1 MNVIKRF
8 YVRLF
13 KFIISKLQKS
23 SETKRLGT
31 EYGGWSLIDFKE
43 LNNKTIISA
52 GCGEDISFDIEFLN
66 LYGGKIIL
74 VDPTPRSINHL
85 EKVLNSVGNK
95 KTKDYVDGGNQKI
108 ESYDLENIQTEQLII
123 KNYALFN
130 EDGITVKFF
139 PPKNP
144 EHVSHSI
151 SNWQKGETNSNK
163 SIEVETITVKK
174 IMEDHKI
181 NELELIKLDIE
192 GAENQVLPNL
202 ITNKIFPNQIL
213 VEFDELHT
221 DNFVSYCKALI
232 IILRLLFKKYIL
244 IKTNKFPD
252 MLFVKKSLIT

>member
-85 EKVLNSVGNK
+85 EKVFNSVGNK

>member
-85 EKVLNSVGNK
+85 EKVFNSVGNK

-202 ITNKIFPNQIL
+202 IKNKIFPNQIL

-252 MLFVKKSLIT
+252 MLFVKKSLLF

>member
-85 EKVLNSVGNK
+85 EKVFNSVGNK

-252 MLFVKKSLIT
+252 MLFVKKV

>member
-13 KFIISKLQKS
+13 KFIISKLQKN

-85 EKVLNSVGNK
+85 EKVFNSVGNK